1 MTAPTEIQQE
11 VMQETPEETLAR
23 RNKFQRMAGL
33 PELTSIVTIVT
44 TSRNTNPEIVYLTKP
59 YVPQDVAPQ
68 ISYQWLQGE
77 QR

>member
-1 MTAPTEIQQE
+1 
-11 VMQETPEETLAR
+11 MQETPEETLAR

-44 TSRNTNPEIVYLTKP
+44 TSRNTNPEVAYLTRF
-59 YVPQDVAPQ
+59 YAPQTAPQ
-68 ISYQWLQGE
+68 INYQWLQGE